1 LELLFL
7 LKVCMDILNNIASG
21 FSVAV
26 SVTNLLWCF
35 VGVTMGTLVGVLPAL
50 GPLAAVSIL
59 LPIVFNISDPVTGII
74 FLAGV
79 YYGTQYGGSTTAILL
94 NIPGEISSTVTT
106 IDGNQM
112 ARKGRAGA
120 ALSIAAMASFFA
132 GTVSTIIIALL
143 SQPLSKTA
151 FFFGAAEYGA
161 LMLLGLLAAV
171 SLNHGSMLKGIAMVF
186 VGILLGLVG
195 SDVNS
200 GAVRFTLGIQ
210 ELTDGIPFA
219 ILAMGLFGLGEIVYL
234 LFHERNDN
242 KITTT
247 VDSLYPTKKEMKE
260 SLMPTVRGTFLGSIL
275 GLLPGGGA
283 IMSSFA
289 SYAVEKKI
297 SKKPEEFGRGAVAG
311 VAGPEAA
318 NNAGAQTSFIP
329 MLSLGIPTTPTIAII
344 LAVLIIQGIQPGTTV
359 MTKHPD
365 LFWGLIASMWIGN
378 FMLLLLN
385 LPLVGLWVSI
395 LRISWKVL
403 YPMIIVICLTGA
415 YYINKSWFDVLLLL
429 PFALLGY
436 IFKLLDCQPASLI
449 MGFVLG
455 ELFEEHVR
463 RALIISRGDWLVFLT
478 KPISLS
484 FIVITCIL
492 LVIGISFRKQNQKDN
507 TKI

>member
-1 LELLFL
+1 
-7 LKVCMDILNNIASG
+7 MDILNNIVSG

-35 VGVTMGTLVGVLPAL
+35 IGVTMGTLVGVLPAL

-59 LPIVFNISDPVTGII
+59 LPIVFNIADPVTGII

-120 ALSIAAMASFFA
+120 ALSIAAMSSFFA
-132 GTVSTIIIALL
+132 GTVATIIIALL

-161 LMLLGLLAAV
+161 LMLLGLFAAV

-200 GAVRFTLGIQ
+200 GVVRFTLGIQ

-234 LFHERNDN
+234 LFHERKDN
-242 KITTT
+242 KIITT
-247 VDSLYPTKKEMKE
+247 VDNLYPTKKEMKE
-260 SLMPTVRGTFLGSIL
+260 SLMPTLRGTFLGSIL

-365 LFWGLIASMWIGN
+365 LFWGLIVSMWIGN

-395 LRISWKVL
+395 LRISWKIL
-403 YPMIIVICLTGA
+403 YPIIIVICLTGA

-436 IFKLLDCQPASLI
+436 IFKRLECQPASLI

-455 ELFEEHVR
+455 ALFEEHVR
-463 RALIISRGDWLVFLT
+463 RALVISRGDWLVFLN
-478 KPISLS
+478 KPISLA
-484 FIVITCIL
+484 FIIITCIL
-492 LVIGISFRKQNQKDN
+492 LIIGISFRKKNQKDN

>member
-1 LELLFL
+1 
-7 LKVCMDILNNIASG
+7 MDILNNIIFG
-21 FSVAV
+21 FSVAA

-35 VGVTMGTLVGVLPAL
+35 IGVTMGTLVGVLPAL

-74 FLAGV
+74 FLAGI
-79 YYGTQYGGSTTAILL
+79 YYGTQYGGSTSAILL

-120 ALSIAAMASFFA
+120 ALSIAAMSSFFA
-132 GTVSTIIIALL
+132 GTVATIIIALL
-143 SQPLSKTA
+143 AQPLAKTA
-151 FFFGAAEYGA
+151 FLFGAAEYGA
-161 LMLLGLLAAV
+161 LMLLGLFAAV
-171 SLNHGSMLKGIAMVF
+171 TLNHGSMLKGISMVF

-195 SDVNS
+195 SDINS
-200 GAVRFTLGIQ
+200 GVVRFTLGIQ
-210 ELTDGIPFA
+210 QLTDGIPFA

-234 LFHERNDN
+234 LFHVRENN

-247 VDSLYPTKKEMKE
+247 FSDLYPTKKEMKE
-260 SLMPTVRGTFLGSIL
+260 SLMPALRGTFLGSIL

-359 MTKHPD
+359 IAKHPD

-395 LRISWKVL
+395 LKISWKIL
-403 YPMIIVICLTGA
+403 YPIIILICLTGA
-415 YYINKSWFDVLLLL
+415 YYLNKSWSDVLLLL

-436 IFKLLDCQPASLI
+436 VFKRLDCQPASLI

-455 ELFEEHVR
+455 ALFEENVR

-478 KPISLS
+478 KPISLA
-484 FIVITCIL
+484 FIVVTCVL
-492 LVIGISFRKQNQKDN
+492 LIVGVFSRRQKPQR
-507 TKI
+507 

>member
-1 LELLFL
+1 
-7 LKVCMDILNNIASG
+7 MDILNNIVSG

-35 VGVTMGTLVGVLPAL
+35 IGVTMGTLVGVLPAL

-59 LPIVFNISDPVTGII
+59 LPIVFNIADPVTGII

-120 ALSIAAMASFFA
+120 ALSIAAMSSFFA
-132 GTVSTIIIALL
+132 GTVATIIIALL

-161 LMLLGLLAAV
+161 LMLLGLFAAV

-195 SDVNS
+195 ADINS
-200 GAVRFTLGIQ
+200 GVVRFTLGIQ

-219 ILAMGLFGLGEIVYL
+219 ILAMGLFGLGEVFYL
-234 LFHERNDN
+234 LFHERKDN

-247 VDSLYPTKKEMKE
+247 FSDLYPTKKEIKE
-260 SLMPTVRGTFLGSIL
+260 SVMPALRGTFLGSIL

-359 MTKHPD
+359 ISKHPD

-395 LRISWKVL
+395 LKISWKIL
-403 YPMIIVICLTGA
+403 YPIIILICLTGA
-415 YYINKSWFDVLLLL
+415 YYINKSWFDVLLLF

-436 IFKLLDCQPASLI
+436 IFKRLDCQPASLI

-455 ELFEEHVR
+455 ALFEEHVR
-463 RALIISRGDWLVFLT
+463 RALIISRGDWLVFLN
-478 KPISLS
+478 KPISLA
-484 FIVITCIL
+484 FIMVTSIL
-492 LVIGISFRKQNQKDN
+492 LIIGISYRKKNQEDN
-507 TKI
+507 TKILKN

>member
-1 LELLFL
+1 
-7 LKVCMDILNNIASG
+7 MDILNNIVSG

-35 VGVTMGTLVGVLPAL
+35 IGVTMGTLVGVLPAL

-59 LPIVFNISDPVTGII
+59 LPIVFNIADPVTGII

-120 ALSIAAMASFFA
+120 ALSIAAMSSFFA
-132 GTVSTIIIALL
+132 GTVATIIIALL

-161 LMLLGLLAAV
+161 LMLLGLFAAV

-200 GAVRFTLGIQ
+200 GVVRFTLGIQ

-234 LFHERNDN
+234 LFHERKDN
-242 KITTT
+242 KIITT
-247 VDSLYPTKKEMKE
+247 VDNLYPTKKEMKE
-260 SLMPTVRGTFLGSIL
+260 SLMPTLRGTFLGSIL

-359 MTKHPD
+359 ISKHPD

-395 LRISWKVL
+395 LKISWKIL
-403 YPMIIVICLTGA
+403 YPIIILICLTGA
-415 YYINKSWFDVLLLL
+415 YYINKSWFDVLLLF

-436 IFKLLDCQPASLI
+436 IFKRLDCQPASLI

-455 ELFEEHVR
+455 ALFEEHVR
-463 RALIISRGDWLVFLT
+463 RALIISRGDWLIFLN
-478 KPISLS
+478 KPISLA
-484 FIVITCIL
+484 FIVVTCIL
-492 LVIGISFRKQNQKDN
+492 LIIGISYRKKNQEDN
-507 TKI
+507 TKILKN

>member
-1 LELLFL
+1 
-7 LKVCMDILNNIASG
+7 MDILNNIVSG

-35 VGVTMGTLVGVLPAL
+35 IGVTMGTLVGVLPAL

-59 LPIVFNISDPVTGII
+59 LPIVFNIADPVTGII

-79 YYGTQYGGSTTAILL
+79 YYGTLYGGSTTAILL

-120 ALSIAAMASFFA
+120 ALSIAAMSSFFA
-132 GTVSTIIIALL
+132 GTVATIIIALL

-161 LMLLGLLAAV
+161 LMLLGLFAAV

-200 GAVRFTLGIQ
+200 GVVRFTLGIQ

-234 LFHERNDN
+234 LFHERKDN
-242 KITTT
+242 KIITT
-247 VDSLYPTKKEMKE
+247 VDNLYPTKKEMKE
-260 SLMPTVRGTFLGSIL
+260 SLMPTLRGTFLGSIL

-365 LFWGLIASMWIGN
+365 LFWGLIVSMWIGN

-395 LRISWKVL
+395 LRISWKIL
-403 YPMIIVICLTGA
+403 YPIIIVICLTGA

-436 IFKLLDCQPASLI
+436 IFKRLECQPASLI

-455 ELFEEHVR
+455 ALFEEHVR
-463 RALIISRGDWLVFLT
+463 RALVISRGDWLVFLN
-478 KPISLS
+478 KPISLA
-484 FIVITCIL
+484 FIIITCIL
-492 LVIGISFRKQNQKDN
+492 LIIGISFRKKNQKDN

>member
-1 LELLFL
+1 
-7 LKVCMDILNNIASG
+7 MDILNNIVSG

-35 VGVTMGTLVGVLPAL
+35 IGVTMGTLVGVLPAL

-132 GTVSTIIIALL
+132 GTVATIIIALL

-161 LMLLGLLAAV
+161 LMLLGLIAAV

-186 VGILLGLVG
+186 VGILLGLIG
-195 SDVNS
+195 SDINS

-210 ELTDGIPFA
+210 QLTDGIPFA

-234 LFHERNDN
+234 LFHERKDN
-242 KITTT
+242 KIITT
-247 VDSLYPTKKEMKE
+247 VDNLYPTKKEMKE
-260 SLMPTVRGTFLGSIL
+260 SLMPILRGTFLGSIL

-359 MTKHPD
+359 MSKHPD

-395 LRISWKVL
+395 LRISWKIL
-403 YPMIIVICLTGA
+403 YPIIIVICLTGA

-436 IFKLLDCQPASLI
+436 IFKRLDCQPASLI

-455 ELFEEHVR
+455 ALFEEHVR
-463 RALIISRGDWLVFLT
+463 RALVISRGDWLVFLN
-478 KPISLS
+478 KPISLA
-484 FIVITCIL
+484 FIIVTCIL
-492 LVIGISFRKQNQKDN
+492 LIIGISFRKQNQKDN